1 MNFSI
6 CGRCQINN
14 HGGRNLLTS
23 DHLKQGQWQRELIS
37 CQRFHPYFGGTAW
50 RKGSVSMP
58 TYCMIPQLEVPVLM
72 GCFYDIFPP
81 WDRDE
86 NSIIFSSRKQLWAV
100 PLQFRVICD
109 LKLCSYLWKHC
120 LFRILF
126 HCVPTSQTV
135 CKLVLRVKYV
145 LWKFLKLRS

>member
-14 HGGRNLLTS
+14 HGSRNLLTS

-37 CQRFHPYFGGTAW
+37 CQRFHPYFGGPAC
-50 RKGSVSMP
+50 RKGSVSMLA
-58 TYCMIPQLEVPVLM
+58 YCMIPQLEVPALV
-72 GCFYDIFPP
+72 GCCYDILLP
-81 WDRDE
+81 WELDE
-86 NSIIFSSRKQLWAV
+86 LIILNPKEQLWAV
-100 PLQFRVICD
+100 PIQFKVICD
-109 LKLCSYLWKHC
+109 LKPCSYLWKYC
-120 LFRILF
+120 LFRIWF

-135 CKLVLRVKYV
+135 WKLVLRVKYV